1 MTIDEEKNAMKV
13 SLAIVSQMSVED
25 FQTELENHK
34 IESNTIDNYIF
45 DLAKALSESNKHYYL
60 SNSKHIKILD

>member
-1 MTIDEEKNAMKV
+1 MTSDEEKNAMKV

-45 DLAKALSESNKHYYL
+45 DLAKALSEL
-60 SNSKHIKILD
+60 IVQRVVELA

>member
-1 MTIDEEKNAMKV
+1 MTSDEEKNAMKV

-60 SNSKHIKILD
+60 SNL